1 MLISRTILARM
12 IIKILWTNSNKAMK
26 KFVPF
31 ALKFL
36 QNCGFARTWNR
47 VNTCGGVNPPTVRF
61 NYGSLAKCLLVLF
74 VMPVAMAGCRRDAPP
89 PNEIHSPSDLSGRM
103 IGVLDGS
110 ASMRF
115 ADDIGI
121 PWFVS
126 SGEIL
131 LSDLR
136 LGRIDAALMEE
147 SAAHALVSRERG
159 VMILPDY
166 LIEYD
171 MHILVAKEN
180 AQLLSA
186 VNSALS
192 VLYENGTLE
201 GLRNKYFQGAEF
213 TYIPPETAGARP
225 GLLTIAVAEDF
236 PPYAFIDVF
245 VDEYGVEHRKLTGL
259 DVELARAVADII
271 GVEYYIVEMH
281 HDALLTSVWF
291 GHADLSL
298 GWTPWDYGYIGEVNF
313 SRAYARSVQAIIVRQ

>member
-1 MLISRTILARM
+1 
-12 IIKILWTNSNKAMK
+12 
-26 KFVPF
+26 
-31 ALKFL
+31 
-36 QNCGFARTWNR
+36 
-47 VNTCGGVNPPTVRF
+47 
-61 NYGSLAKCLLVLF
+61 
-74 VMPVAMAGCRRDAPP
+74 
-89 PNEIHSPSDLSGRM
+89 M